1 MAEAYPV
8 PFRLRVVDAYESG
21 EGSYATLAARF
32 VVGTATV
39 KRWVA
44 QQRRDGHVAPKPK
57 AVGAQACGPG
67 ARCVDRRT
75 G

>member
-1 MAEAYPV
+1 MS
-8 PFRLRVVDAYESG
+8 FRIRVVNAYESG
-21 EGSYATLAARF
+21 EGSYATLAMRF

-44 QQRRDGHVAPKPK
+44 QQRRDGHVEPKPK
-57 AVGAQACGPG
+57 AGGTPCRSV
-67 ARCVDRRT
+67 ARRWT

>member
-8 PFRLRVVDAYESG
+8 SFRLRVVDAYESG

-39 KRWVA
+39 KRWVVPA
-44 QQRRDGHVAPKPK
+44 TR
-57 AVGAQACGPG
+57 
-67 ARCVDRRT
+67 
-75 G
+75 

>member
-8 PFRLRVVDAYESG
+8 SFRTRVVDAYESG
-21 EGSYATLAARF
+21 EGSYATLAQRF

-44 QQRRDGHVAPKPK
+44 QRRREG
-57 AVGAQACGPG
+57 
-67 ARCVDRRT
+67 RESMR
-75 G
+75 